1 MSFLILVV
9 KKIDNQTNKIVFKYI
24 FNNKKIIKKS
34 IKEDLSAISEKIQ
47 NQNEKNCSTKHIKSS
62 NIIKNY

>member
-24 FNNKKIIKKS
+24 FNNKKIIKRKAL
-34 IKEDLSAISEKIQ
+34 KKIYRQFLKKYKTKTKKIVQQ
-47 NQNEKNCSTKHIKSS
+47 NILNHQIL
-62 NIIKNY
+62 